1 MSQAIGTAVA
11 AEHRH
16 LEEKTYKKVA
26 LRLVPF
32 LFLCYLAAYLDRV
45 NVGFAKLQML
55 DDLGFS
61 STVYGLG
68 AGIFFLGYVLFE
80 VPSNIILHKVGAR
93 LWIARIMIT
102 WGLIAATMVFVKT
115 PAQFYTLRFL
125 LGVAEAGFIPG
136 VLLYLTYWF
145 PASRRGRIVA
155 LFLAAIPMSSIFGGP
170 LSGWILQSFSDFGG
184 LRGWQWLFLVETI
197 PSLVLGVVTLFYLDD
212 RVSSAKWL
220 NDEEKRVVSENVT
233 AETKSKQEFS
243 TLADAFRSGRVWLLG
258 VAYFCFANA
267 IYVISFWLPTL
278 IRQKGVTSP
287 LDIGLL
293 TVIPYTVA
301 IVAMIMGSASADRN
315 GERRWHTVVPCF
327 LTGLGLILSA
337 STKRRR
343 QAPER
348 RRRGECAC
356 RRDSQHHHRED
367 NAVGGHGAQYQPKT
381 DEEARH
387 HGMPAALAVSVGTRA
402 NHDHCEDCHAIRNCC
417 RQADIERGWSRSIDS
432 VSRCKRLNVDPG

>member
-337 STKRRR
+337 VPTDSIVLAMMALTVATAGASTA
-343 QAPER
+343 QAAFWSLPSAFLA
-348 RRRGECAC
+348 GAAAAAGIALINSLGNIAGFVSTSLVGWMT
-356 RRDSQHHHRED
+356 DLTGSPQSSLYLFG
-367 NAVGGHGAQYQPKT
+367 ALMFVGGAMILTIP
-381 DEEARH
+381 AR
-387 HGMPAALAVSVGTRA
+387 LV
-402 NHDHCEDCHAIRNCC
+402 N
-417 RQADIERGWSRSIDS
+417 
-432 VSRCKRLNVDPG
+432 K